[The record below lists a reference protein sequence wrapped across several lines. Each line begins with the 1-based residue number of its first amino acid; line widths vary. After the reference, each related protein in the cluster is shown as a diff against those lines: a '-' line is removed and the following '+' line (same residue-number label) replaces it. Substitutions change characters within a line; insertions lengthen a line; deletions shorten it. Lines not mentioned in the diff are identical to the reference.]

1 MFLIL
6 RPLSPRTAIRPRS
19 FPVKSGSI
27 PDPDKEI
34 AKLFRKFGAYIRSE
48 EVRELCRKNPS
59 DFTRVFK
66 FPWFDILLY
75 VIFRCKECV
84 SSELSHYF
92 AGIGSSEKRISR
104 QAAFKALK
112 KLNPRVFEPLIHK
125 FTESF
130 YRSSLVKTFKGYLLL
145 AVDGTTLN
153 LPAGKLSLQ
162 RFGFDKN
169 KYIKTEKDAKKATSR
184 SSALYDVA
192 NGIILDFVMRRYKDS
207 EIPIAIE
214 QLSRIVPYIRGRAAI
229 FLADRYYDS
238 VEVFSILEEYGMK
251 YCIRGKSNFFKH
263 YVEKMKSND
272 EWIDVFIDKVWKKRL
287 KYDQPRERF
296 EKEPWIRIRVLKY
309 RYTYYTKNGIP
320 ITADLI
326 YFTNLSEDEFSYAKI
341 ISLYA
346 KRWQIEVSYKTLK
359 TDYEWER
366 FFSSECDTEICAI
379 YGKVIFHNLC
389 GVIRKQLDQML
400 EEDLVIPEN
409 AETNK
414 YAFRVN
420 IKQLS
425 NLIRDEGLCRAL
437 RSGNTGKMKD
447 IFILAVHMIHKI
459 KVSVRPDRHEKRW
472 GKVVASSHPARFR
485 LDGRNWPNTVK
496 VKGRLHTIKPF

>member
-1 MFLIL
+1 MK
-6 RPLSPRTAIRPRS
+6 P
-19 FPVKSGSI
+19 GSI
-27 PDPDKEI
+27 PNPDRDI

-48 EVRELCRKNPS
+48 EVRELCRKKSS
-59 DFTRVFK
+59 DFTRIYK

-84 SSELSHYF
+84 TTELSNYY
-92 AGIGSSEKRISR
+92 AGIGWSEKRVSR

-112 KLNPRVFEPLIHK
+112 KLNPQVFDPLIHK
-125 FTESF
+125 FAELF
-130 YRSSLVKTFKGYLLL
+130 YKSPLVKTFRNYLLI

-153 LPAGKLSLQ
+153 FPAGRLSLQ
-162 RFGFDKN
+162 RFG
-169 KYIKTEKDAKKATSR
+169 YIKNGSIRTDADAKKATSR
-184 SSALYDVA
+184 SSTLYDVT

-214 QLSRIVPYIRGRAAI
+214 QLGRVIQYLRGKAAI

-238 VEVFSILEEYGMK
+238 VEVFSILEGYGMK
-251 YCIRGKSNFFKH
+251 YCIRGKANFFKH
-263 YVEKMKSND
+263 YVEKMESND
-272 EWIDVFIDKVWKKRL
+272 EWINVYIDKVWQKRL
-287 KYDQPRERF
+287 KYDQPRQRF
-296 EKEPWIRIRVLKY
+296 EQDPWIRIRVVKY
-309 RYTYYTKNGIP
+309 QYTYYPKKGLP
-320 ITADLI
+320 VTADLI
-326 YFTNLSEDEFSYAKI
+326 YFTNLSEDEFSSSDI
-341 ISLYA
+341 VSLYA

-366 FFSSECDTEICAI
+366 FFSSESDTEICAV

-409 AETNK
+409 TNTNK

-420 IKQLS
+420 IRQLS
-425 NLIRDEGLCRAL
+425 NLIRDEGLCRAI
-437 RSGNTGKMKD
+437 RSGNREKMED
-447 IFILAVHMIHKI
+447 IFILAILLIHKI

-472 GKVVASSHPARFR
+472 GKVLTSGRPTRFR
-485 LDGRNWPNTVK
+485 LDGRNWPNTVR
-496 VKGRLHTIKPF
+496 VNGRLHTTKPK